1 MHVNI
6 TLIGLDRLSASM
18 ALALKRYQKQPKAEH
33 TFTIIGSDSRPGEL
47 KTAEKAGV
55 LDNFNRSLPKAL
67 ENANLVILSAPPG
80 QLEDTYARLGAELRP
95 GVVVLDLSLLKQP
108 GIEFARQYFPS
119 NAHGEPLAY
128 LVGITPIVNVS
139 GLYSGDIDAETAR
152 ADLFDHAEFLVT
164 PDPKCPSEAI
174 ALAEDVIRLAG
185 SKARFMDPAEH
196 DGLIAAT
203 EILPALL
210 GVGMFRMLEQ
220 SEGWPE
226 LRRMVNPSLALV
238 MQGLRYYTPS
248 DLFAL
253 FTGNRA
259 NLIRHLEGLIGT
271 LDSLRDLLS
280 DTENPDKLEILLAQG
295 QKDWEKWDIKRHS
308 GQWEMAKQPENL
320 GPMGLMGGFL
330 SFGGRRKS
338 DHDEDED

>member
-1 MHVNI
+1 
-6 TLIGLDRLSASM
+6 
-18 ALALKRYQKQPKAEH
+18 
-33 TFTIIGSDSRPGEL
+33 
-47 KTAEKAGV
+47 
-55 LDNFNRSLPKAL
+55 
-67 ENANLVILSAPPG
+67 
-80 QLEDTYARLGAELRP
+80 P

-108 GIEFARQYFPS
+108 GIEFARQHFPS
-119 NAHGEPLAY
+119 NAQGEPVAY
-128 LVGITPIVNVS
+128 LVGITPIVAIG

-152 ADLFDHAEFLVT
+152 ADLFDNAEILVT

-174 ALAEDVIRLAG
+174 SLAEDVIRLVG

-210 GVGMFRMLEQ
+210 SVGMFRTLEQ

-226 LRRMVNPSLALV
+226 LRRMVNPAMALT
-238 MQGLRYYTPS
+238 MQGLRTYSPA

-253 FTGNRA
+253 FTRNRG

-271 LDSLRDLLS
+271 LDSLRDLLA
-280 DTENPDKLEILLAQG
+280 DTENPDKLEILLARV
-295 QKDWEKWDIKRHS
+295 QKDWEKWDVKRHS
-308 GQWEMAKQPENL
+308 GQWEQVKQPENL

-338 DHDEDED
+338 DKDEDED